1 MSDLNHTRVST
12 NGGSVDSGRPI
23 VARLHIERRMG
34 KSVEGEMITI
44 LFGNQMLVGRDES
57 CDIYLPDDRISRKHA
72 QIKIDSDAVRV
83 SDLGSTN
90 GTTRNDDPVTE
101 EIIIESGDLVD
112 IGHAKTYE
120 ARIVTREDEITSV
133 RLASGNDAFLLVPQE
148 FIIGFAGPDSD
159 DIDFK
164 LYDTKISKRHARIEY
179 FTGMTFIVSLD
190 EDNLV
195 VVDSKPVREL
205 ELRDNYLIELGDTLL
220 RFERPT

>member
-12 NGGSVDSGRPI
+12 NGGAIDSGKPV
-23 VARLHIERRMG
+23 VARMHIERRMG

-44 LFGNQMLVGRDES
+44 LFGNQMLVGREKS
-57 CDIYLPDDRISRKHA
+57 CDIYIPDDRISRKHA
-72 QIKIDSDAVRV
+72 QIRIDPDAVRL

-90 GTTRNDDPVTE
+90 GTTRNDEPVTE

-112 IGHAKTYE
+112 IGHARTYE
-120 ARIVTREDEITSV
+120 ARIVTRDGEISSV

-148 FIIGFAGPDSD
+148 FIVGFAGPGSD
-159 DIDFK
+159 DVDFK
-164 LYDTKISKRHARIEY
+164 LYDPKISKKHARLEY

-195 VVDSKPVREL
+195 LVDSKPVKEL
-205 ELRDNYLIELGDTLL
+205 ELRDNYLVEFGDTLV
-220 RFERPT
+220 RFERPS